1 MRMPTLVLRGPADQE
16 SSSVPMAAVYL
27 RATFAMPR
35 MIVEMGQMSRT
46 KPAVSIRTDLVE
58 FSCYC
63 QISSLISLCFFSVGP
78 DYKCDED
85 TEFSCKTNYRCIP
98 QWARCD
104 GTNDCID
111 NSDEEG
117 CEELTCDP
125 LGDFRCDN
133 HRCVPIRWKCDGTND
148 CGDGSDERNCE
159 PRSCTESEFRCD
171 NAQCIPGNW
180 QCDHDND
187 CGDNSDERDCEL
199 LTCRP
204 GFFQCDSGHCI
215 PTALQCDG
223 RADCLDLSDET
234 SYEFVRNTQLCLGP
248 VMSRC
253 VSFTGREPTLP
264 PCTLDQFKCTNG
276 HCVAL
281 PFVCDH
287 NDNCGDRTDEMGCNF
302 GQDRNCDE
310 KLCQHECTNLNG
322 TGFICSCRSGYEVDP
337 DSTYNCIDIN
347 ECKEYGTCP
356 QVCKNTKGSYDCEC
370 ASGYRKV
377 GDGKMCEA
385 EGAAP
390 LLLLPENIRIRR
402 FNLQTETYHDFLQE
416 EERIMSL
423 DYDWDHNNTGFSKTL
438 GRIISSTS
446 DTGLI
451 HHLPC
456 HRHASVKMEARATL
470 TTTRLFAIGIAIGVT
485 VLIVALLAALVFAFR
500 KKSNVIE
507 RLQSSLPS
515 MPSMPTFS
523 SFR

>member
-1 MRMPTLVLRGPADQE
+1 
-16 SSSVPMAAVYL
+16 
-27 RATFAMPR
+27 
-35 MIVEMGQMSRT
+35 
-46 KPAVSIRTDLVE
+46 
-58 FSCYC
+58 
-63 QISSLISLCFFSVGP
+63 
-78 DYKCDED
+78 
-85 TEFSCKTNYRCIP
+85 
-98 QWARCD
+98 
-104 GTNDCID
+104 
-111 NSDEEG
+111 
-117 CEELTCDP
+117 
-125 LGDFRCDN
+125 
-133 HRCVPIRWKCDGTND
+133 
-148 CGDGSDERNCE
+148 

-234 SYEFVRNTQLCLGP
+234 SCRDFVFPDEFVRNTQLCLGP

-287 NDNCGDRTDEMGCNF
+287 NDNCGDRTDEMGCN
-302 GQDRNCDE
+302 
-310 KLCQHECTNLNG
+310 
-322 TGFICSCRSGYEVDP
+322 
-337 DSTYNCIDIN
+337 IN

-385 EGAAP
+385 EGMVYFTVAGKDSKAGAIKRAYIPSVDDGSNNIGAAVDLGIKYVTSP
-390 LLLLPENIRIRR
+390 DGIAVDWVGSMLYWADRGDAAKIECSWLDGQERKVLVADRLGWPTGLSIDFTNGDRIYWSDSKESHVDSIYMP
-402 FNLQTETYHDFLQE
+402 ETYKNSVPGFVCCVDVRNPFSVNVFEDHVYWSTQE
-416 EERIMSL
+416 KGEVFRQDKFGRGDKVKLLTAGPWLTQISVYQQQRYNSMASKA
-423 DYDWDHNNTGFSKTL
+423 NTHTVHVQEH
-438 GRIISSTS
+438 IIV
-446 DTGLI
+446 
-451 HHLPC
+451 C
-456 HRHASVKMEARATL
+456 YE
-470 TTTRLFAIGIAIGVT
+470 
-485 VLIVALLAALVFAFR
+485 
-500 KKSNVIE
+500 
-507 RLQSSLPS
+507 
-515 MPSMPTFS
+515 
-523 SFR
+523 